1 MTWTRGTLTRWRKP
15 WKNRRFARGGQVIAD
30 HLPRAFQPRL
40 ALARAA
46 AAPAAPPPGGA
57 RPAPPDAPERPAAAP
72 CGSIEQAA
80 RKVSALRA
88 PAQPLTGAG
97 E

>member
-1 MTWTRGTLTRWRKP
+1 MTLTPRTLTLWRNP
-15 WKNRRFARGGQVIAD
+15 LQHQRFARFGQVIAD
-30 HLPRAFQPRL
+30 HLPRASRPHLVL
-40 ALARAA
+40 APAA
-46 AAPAAPPPGGA
+46 AAPVAPPPEGC
-57 RPAPPDAPERPAAAP
+57 PATPPDAPARPPAAP

>member
-1 MTWTRGTLTRWRKP
+1 MTLTPRTLTLWRNP
-15 WKNRRFARGGQVIAD
+15 LTHQRFARVGQVIAD

-40 ALARAA
+40 ALAPAEP
-46 AAPAAPPPGGA
+46 APAAPPPGGT
-57 RPAPPDAPERPAAAP
+57 RPAPPDARARPPAAP

-80 RKVSALRA
+80 RKVSALQA
-88 PAQPLTGAG
+88 QAQPLTGAG

>member
-15 WKNRRFARGGQVIAD
+15 WKNRRFAPGGQVIAD

-40 ALARAA
+40 ALAPAA
-46 AAPAAPPPGGA
+46 AAPAATPPGGVPA
-57 RPAPPDAPERPAAAP
+57 APPDAPQRPAAAP

-80 RKVSALRA
+80 REVSALWA